1 MKIQRK
7 NAGLNMSNQLILNS
21 AIFKDNLKVIS
32 GILSWLTSRE
42 DLEGGDKGRKAKGNP
57 KGGFP
62 GGTEQ
67 GKRHH

>member
-7 NAGLNMSNQLILNS
+7 NAGVNMSNQLILNS

-42 DLEGGDKGRKAKGNP
+42 DLEGGDQGGKA
-57 KGGFP
+57 
-62 GGTEQ
+62 
-67 GKRHH
+67 